1 MARIAFSGTAGGG
14 KQGTIATPRPVSSS
28 QEAAYGGAVKRAEY
42 IAAGLFVL
50 LVILHSKAK

>member
-14 KQGTIATPRPVSSS
+14 KQGTTATPRPVSSS
-28 QEAAYGGAVKRAEY
+28 QEAAYGAGVKRAQY

-50 LVILHSKAK
+50 LVVLHAKAK